1 MVQSH
6 DQSSL
11 ARRPSNLP
19 LSSRNLS
26 SQEFEEVIRRAVELQ
41 ADSSARVEEGLSDAE
56 VVRIG
61 QELGLDPATI
71 RRAMAEV
78 RGRLAKEKGLLVTLA
93 GPRTVHASRMVN
105 RPAARV
111 AADLER
117 HLREREFMLAQRRF
131 HDYTRFVRDSSFG
144 AGLARFARG
153 LAGSPHR
160 PVDVKQLDV
169 AISAVDA
176 DSCLLVLS
184 VDLAGT
190 RGGLVG
196 GVIGGSSG
204 ATAAWA
210 AAAWATALPDPLMLL
225 GVPLLAGA
233 WVGTRAIFST
243 VRRSVQEKLESL
255 LDQVEHDKLYLGG

>member
-6 DQSSL
+6 DQPSL
-11 ARRPSNLP
+11 ARRPSLP
-19 LSSRNLS
+19 LSSCNLAT
-26 SQEFEEVIRRAVELQ
+26 QELEEVIRRAGELQ
-41 ADSSARVEEGLSDAE
+41 ADSSARLEEGLSEAE

-61 QELGLDPATI
+61 RELGLDPATV

-78 RGRLAKEKGLLVTLA
+78 RGRLPAETGLLVTLA

-111 AADLER
+111 AAELER
-117 HLREREFMLAQRRF
+117 YLHAREFMLVERRF
-131 HDYTRFVRDSSFG
+131 EDRTRFVRDSSVG
-144 AGLARFARG
+144 ANLARFARG
-153 LAGSPHR
+153 FFRPPLR
-160 PVDVKQLDV
+160 PVDVKRLDV
-169 AISAVDA
+169 SISVVDA
-176 DSCLLVLS
+176 DTCLLELS

-196 GVIGGSSG
+196 GVIGGSGG

-210 AAAWATALPDPLMLL
+210 AVTWATALPDPLMLL

-233 WVGTRAIFST
+233 WFGTRAIFRT
-243 VRRSVQEKLESL
+243 VRSSVQEKMESL
-255 LDQVEHDKLYLGG
+255 LDQVEHDKLS